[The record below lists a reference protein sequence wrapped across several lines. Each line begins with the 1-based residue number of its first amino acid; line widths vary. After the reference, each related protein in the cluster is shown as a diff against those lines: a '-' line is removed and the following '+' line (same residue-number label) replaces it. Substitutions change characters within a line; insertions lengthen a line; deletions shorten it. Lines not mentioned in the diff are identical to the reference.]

1 MNADDLLRRMAH
13 TLKRE
18 IGPAIADEYP
28 KTQAFMAGVVLE
40 KLARQLE
47 LAPLHAAAESA
58 DVAALLSALG
68 ELLAP
73 VVVPAALSVAL
84 VALARSRDQAA
95 LSGLVGALYET
106 RTALGAELF
115 DRTLGRV
122 RETLRAGIDRQLAYA
137 A

>member
-58 DVAALLSALG
+58 DIAALLSALG

-73 VVVPAALSVAL
+73 AVVPAALSVAL
-84 VALARSRDQAA
+84 VALARTRDQTA

-106 RTALGAELF
+106 RTALGTELF

>member
-18 IGPAIADEYP
+18 IGPAITDEYP

-40 KLARQLE
+40 KLARQIE

-58 DVAALLSALG
+58 DIAALIGALG

-73 VVVPAALSVAL
+73 AVVPAALTVAL

-95 LSGLVGALYET
+95 LHGLVGALYET
-106 RTALGAELF
+106 RAALGAELF
-115 DRTLGRV
+115 ERTLGRV
-122 RETLRAGIDRQLAYA
+122 RETLRADIDRQLAYA

>member
-58 DVAALLSALG
+58 DIAALLSALG
-68 ELLAP
+68 ALLAP

-84 VALARSRDQAA
+84 VAVARTRDQTA
-95 LSGLVGALYET
+95 LGGLVGALYET
-106 RTALGAELF
+106 RTALGTELF

>member
-1 MNADDLLRRMAH
+1 MQADDLLRRMAH
-13 TLKRE
+13 TLRRE
-18 IGPAIADEYP
+18 IGPAVTDEYP

-47 LAPLHAAAESA
+47 LAPAHAAADSA
-58 DVAALLSALG
+58 DMAALLGALG

-73 VVVPAALSVAL
+73 TVVPAALTVAL
-84 VALARSRDQAA
+84 IALARARDQAA

-106 RTALGAELF
+106 RTALGSELF
-115 DRTLGRV
+115 ERTLGRV
-122 RETLRAGIDRQLAYA
+122 RETLRAGIERQLVYA

>member
-18 IGPAIADEYP
+18 IGPAITDEYP

-40 KLARQLE
+40 KLARQIE

-58 DVAALLSALG
+58 DIAALLSALG

-73 VVVPAALSVAL
+73 AEVPAALSVAL
-84 VALARSRDQAA
+84 VTLARSRDQAA

-106 RTALGAELF
+106 RTALGAERF
-115 DRTLGRV
+115 ERALGRV

>member
-18 IGPAIADEYP
+18 IGPAITDEYP

-40 KLARQLE
+40 KLARQIE

-58 DVAALLSALG
+58 DIAALLSALG

-73 VVVPAALSVAL
+73 AEVPAALSVAL
-84 VALARSRDQAA
+84 VTLARSRDQAA
-95 LSGLVGALYET
+95 LSELVGALYET
-106 RTALGAELF
+106 RTALGAERF
-115 DRTLGRV
+115 ERALGRV